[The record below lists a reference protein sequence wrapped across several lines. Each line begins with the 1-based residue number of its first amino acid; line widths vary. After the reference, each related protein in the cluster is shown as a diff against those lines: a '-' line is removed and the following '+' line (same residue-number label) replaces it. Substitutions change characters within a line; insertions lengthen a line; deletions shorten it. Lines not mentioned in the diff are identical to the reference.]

1 MASSA
6 ELVPGAGRRKVTKK
20 LLSPTIEPVAEGV
33 WALRGGG
40 PPKRTMNVYLLQ
52 DGDGFTA
59 YDGGIHGMAEPIK
72 EAAKQLGGEVK
83 RMVLGHAHEDH
94 RGAASDMGV
103 PILCHPDERRDAE
116 RELAWNDDRGMDLSK
131 LDNPV
136 MRFAIK
142 RLLGVWDGGPVK
154 IADTV
159 TDGDEVAGF
168 KVVPTPGH
176 APGQISLW
184 RESDRL
190 ALVSDTL
197 YTLDPA
203 KVTTP
208 YGGPRIPHPAF
219 TPDRE
224 SARDSILRIAALEPK
239 AVWAGHADPVTGDC
253 KAQLEHAAATT
264 Y

>member
-1 MASSA
+1 MAS
-6 ELVPGAGRRKVTKK
+6 EIPGAQRRKVEKK

-33 WALRGGG
+33 WVLRGGG

-52 DGDGFTA
+52 DADGFTA
-59 YDGGIHGMAEPIK
+59 YDGGIHGMASAIK
-72 EAAKQLGGEVK
+72 EAARQLGGEVK

-94 RGAASDMGV
+94 RGAGPDMGV

-116 RELAWNDDRGMDLSK
+116 RELSPDDDRGFDFSK
-131 LDNPV
+131 LESRVIKVV
-136 MRFAIK
+136 MP
-142 RLLGVWDGGPVK
+142 RLLKVWDGGPVK

-159 TDGDEVAGF
+159 SEGDEVAGF
-168 KVVPTPGH
+168 AVKHTPGH
-176 APGQISLW
+176 APGLISLW

-197 YTLDPA
+197 YTLDPDN
-203 KVTTP
+203 VRTP

-219 TPDRE
+219 TPDRDA
-224 SARDSILRIAALEPK
+224 ARDSLLKIGALEPK
-239 AVWAGHADPVTGDC
+239 AVWAGHANPVTGDC

>member
-1 MASSA
+1 MAS
-6 ELVPGAGRRKVTKK
+6 EIPGAGRRKVERK
-20 LLSPTIEPVAEGV
+20 LLSPTIEPVADGV
-33 WALRGGG
+33 WVLRGGG

-59 YDGGIHGMAEPIK
+59 YDGGIHGMAGAIK
-72 EAAKQLGGEVK
+72 EAARQLGGEVK

-94 RGAASDMGV
+94 RGAAPDMGV
-103 PILCHPDERRDAE
+103 PVLCHPDERRDAE
-116 RELAWNDDRGMDLSK
+116 RELSINDGRGFDFSK
-131 LDNPV
+131 LDSRVIRTV
-136 MRFAIK
+136 MP
-142 RLLGVWDGGPVK
+142 RLLKIWDGGPVK

-159 TDGDEVAGF
+159 AEGDEVAGF

-176 APGQISLW
+176 APGQIALF

-197 YTLDPA
+197 YTLDPDS
-203 KVTTP
+203 VRTP

-219 TPDRE
+219 TPDRD
-224 SARDSILRIAALEPK
+224 SARDSILRIAALEPS
-239 AVWAGHADPVTGDC
+239 AVWAGHANPVTGDC

>member
-1 MASSA
+1 MAS
-6 ELVPGAGRRKVTKK
+6 EIPGAGRRKVEKK

-33 WALRGGG
+33 WMLRGGG

-59 YDGGIHGMAEPIK
+59 YDGGIHGMAGAIK

-94 RGAASDMGV
+94 RGAAPDMGV

-116 RELAWNDDRGMDLSK
+116 RELSIDDGRGFDFSK
-131 LDNPV
+131 LESRVIRTV
-136 MRFAIK
+136 MP
-142 RLLGVWDGGPVK
+142 RLLKIWDGGPVK

-159 TDGDEVAGF
+159 SDGDEVAGF
-168 KVVPTPGH
+168 RVVPTPGH
-176 APGQISLW
+176 APGQIALF

-197 YTLDPA
+197 YTLDPDNVA
-203 KVTTP
+203 HTVRRP
-208 YGGPRIPHPAF
+208 AHPAPCLHARPRLRARTRSCGSRRSSRRRSGPATR
-219 TPDRE
+219 TP
-224 SARDSILRIAALEPK
+224 
-239 AVWAGHADPVTGDC
+239 
-253 KAQLEHAAATT
+253 
-264 Y
+264 

>member
-1 MASSA
+1 MA
-6 ELVPGAGRRKVTKK
+6 GA
-20 LLSPTIEPVAEGV
+20 
-33 WALRGGG
+33 
-40 PPKRTMNVYLLQ
+40 
-52 DGDGFTA
+52 
-59 YDGGIHGMAEPIK
+59 IK

-94 RGAASDMGV
+94 RGAAPDMGV

-116 RELAWNDDRGMDLSK
+116 RELSWNDDRGMDLSK
-131 LDNPV
+131 MESPV

-159 TDGDEVAGF
+159 SEGDEIAGF

-176 APGQISLW
+176 APGQIALF

-197 YTLDPA
+197 YTLDPDKRHA
-203 KVTTP
+203 RRTAARASPTP
-208 YGGPRIPHPAF
+208 PSRPTA
-219 TPDRE
+219 T

>member
-1 MASSA
+1 
-6 ELVPGAGRRKVTKK
+6 
-20 LLSPTIEPVAEGV
+20 
-33 WALRGGG
+33 
-40 PPKRTMNVYLLQ
+40 
-52 DGDGFTA
+52 
-59 YDGGIHGMAEPIK
+59 
-72 EAAKQLGGEVK
+72 
-83 RMVLGHAHEDH
+83 MVLGHAHEDH
-94 RGAASDMGV
+94 RGAAPDMGV

-131 LDNPV
+131 LESPIV
-136 MRFAIK
+136 RFAIK

-159 TDGDEVAGF
+159 SEGDEIAGF

-203 KVTTP
+203 RVTTP

-219 TPDRE
+219 TPDRD
-224 SARDSILRIAALEPK
+224 SARDSILRIAAL
-239 AVWAGHADPVTGDC
+239 DPTGRLGRPRRPGDGRL
-253 KAQLEHAAATT
+253 QGAARARRGDDVLRWRPRASSRRASRRRGPRASCRPSRRSTRSCASRSAASC
-264 Y
+264 